1 MTSGSTSSRRGS
13 SALPTLRT
21 WRSLRFFDAVPLQEE
36 MYDDAMAGVSCVAYA
51 PKSSGPWAS
60 PRGALV
66 TGLHSGQIRVVDAR
80 TFVELASWKAFDHEC
95 MQVHVAS
102 EHGAILTMG
111 CDDDTN
117 VSTVRVWRLDSTAAN
132 AWQAVLCAC
141 VMVDAHITC
150 AAVPSHLSDV
160 ALGLSDG
167 RVYVLHALSDSMH
180 AKEPHI
186 IKPKLAREA
195 SFVDES
201 TEPDVVTGLVIDAS
215 TLLIA
220 TVSCTLKFTLHGPR
234 AGQAPSVIDTIG
246 CPPRCGAAS
255 VSYTH
260 LTLPTTPYV

>member
-1 MTSGSTSSRRGS
+1 M
-13 SALPTLRT
+13 
-21 WRSLRFFDAVPLQEE
+21 
-36 MYDDAMAGVSCVAYA
+36 
-51 PKSSGPWAS
+51 
-60 PRGALV
+60 
-66 TGLHSGQIRVVDAR
+66 VDGR
-80 TFVELASWKAFDHEC
+80 TFVDIASCKAFYHVC

-117 VSTVRVWRLDSTAAN
+117 VSPVRVWLLDSTAAY
-132 AWQAVLCAC
+132 AWQEVLCAC

-201 TEPDVVTGLVIDAS
+201 TEPDVVSGLVIDAS

-220 TVSCTLKFTLHGPR
+220 TVSGTLKFACL
-234 AGQAPSVIDTIG
+234 
-246 CPPRCGAAS
+246 
-255 VSYTH
+255 
-260 LTLPTTPYV
+260 L

>member
-1 MTSGSTSSRRGS
+1 MTSGSTSGRRGA
-13 SALPTLRT
+13 SATPTLRT

-36 MYDDAMAGVSCVAYA
+36 TYDDAMAGVSCVAYA

-66 TGLHSGQIRVVDAR
+66 TGLHSGQIRVVDAH

-95 MQVHVAS
+95 VQVHVAS

-141 VMVDAHITC
+141 VTVDAHITC

-160 ALGLSDG
+160 ALGLGDG
-167 RVYVLHALSDSMH
+167 RVYVC
-180 AKEPHI
+180 
-186 IKPKLAREA
+186 
-195 SFVDES
+195 
-201 TEPDVVTGLVIDAS
+201 
-215 TLLIA
+215 LLY
-220 TVSCTLKFTLHGPR
+220 TSPSPR
-234 AGQAPSVIDTIG
+234 D
-246 CPPRCGAAS
+246 
-255 VSYTH
+255 
-260 LTLPTTPYV
+260 